1 MGPRIQVLDIA
12 STGKESRAVKHQKQ
26 TASTQTAKTPKVEN
40 AACRLVLLPYNP
52 LRAWSRNGERHVQRT
67 SRMAPAVA

>member
-1 MGPRIQVLDIA
+1 M
-12 STGKESRAVKHQKQ
+12 KHQKQ